1 MPTPLALLL
10 AAAIAAAT
18 APPTVTLSEPSLS
31 PDASEVVFVSS
42 GDLWIAPAAGGE
54 AHLLVAHAANET
66 RPLWSPDGTRIAF
79 VSDRTGN
86 GDVYILDLS
95 TARLARLTYDDATEQ
110 VDGWSRDSEWVY
122 FSSSAQ
128 EVAGMNDS
136 FRVRASGGTPM
147 PVSNERYTNEFFAAP
162 APDGRQVALV
172 ARGNASGQWWRHGH
186 SHLDESELWLLEDAD
201 AHRYRKLT
209 SGGAKHLWPMWM
221 PDGKTLFYMSDED
234 GNENLWSLDVA
245 SGTATKHTSFDRGR
259 LLWPSV
265 ANNGEAIVFERDY
278 GIWLYDVKSGQAKP
292 LTIALRGAAS
302 APGIEHL
309 TMTSDFDELS
319 VAPDGKKLA
328 FIARGEVF
336 ASATTD
342 PGSARRVTSTAAEE
356 MSVAWAPDNRRLVY
370 SSAREGELNLYL
382 FDLASGVEKRLTT
395 SDRPDYGAQ
404 FSPDGKSIAF
414 LRNANELHVVDPAT
428 GAERLVAK
436 ANIDL
441 RPPLQDNRPFVW
453 SPDSKWLAFISFG
466 ERLFR
471 NASVVP
477 AAGGEIRPVTFLG
490 NANASTIGWTPDG
503 LSLYFATS
511 QRSEPGSVARVDLVP
526 RVPKFREQQF
536 RELFKEETPKS
547 VPSPADKQNRDDKK
561 TDAAPEK
568 APDKATGKATDKATD
583 KATEKK
589 SDKAP
594 TEIVFDDIARR
605 TAMVPIGLDVQASSV
620 SPDGKQLLVVAS
632 AAGQDNLYTWSLDEL
647 AAEPPVAKQL
657 TSTSG
662 AKTSVQWG
670 ADSKEIYYLEDGRA
684 MKLAVDSGKA
694 SGVGVSAE
702 LDVDFDA
709 EKSVMFA
716 QAWRWMKQNF
726 HDPNLHGVDWMA
738 LRAELEPRIAA
749 AQSRESVRR
758 LLSLMV
764 GELNA
769 SHLGVRTPGS
779 AKRTTGR
786 LGLRF
791 DRGEYERNGRFR
803 IEEVVGLSPA
813 DVTRKIH
820 KGDYLAAVGGIDLGR
835 TTNLERL
842 LEYKLGKEL
851 RLTIAD
857 TAGTRRDVTVQPVN
871 LTTEKQLVYRD
882 WVDGNRE
889 YVRRASNGRLGYVHM
904 IDMSS
909 ESLTQLQSDLDAENQ
924 TRDGVVIDI
933 RNNNGGFV
941 NAYALDIF
949 TRRPYLNIT
958 FRGLPAAPARTLL
971 GQRSLERPTVLITN
985 QHSLSDAEDFS
996 EGYRRLGLGKIV
1008 GEPTSGWI
1016 IYTSNVT
1023 LLDGTI
1029 FRIPF
1034 ITISDDQGE
1043 SMELHPRPVD
1053 IAVTRP
1059 IGESFTGKDSQLDAA
1074 VSVLRAK

>member
-1 MPTPLALLL
+1 MPTLPLALLF
-10 AAAIAAAT
+10 AAALST
-18 APPTVTLSEPSLS
+18 APAPAAVTLSEPSLS

-42 GDLWIAPAAGGE
+42 GDLWIAPANGGD

-86 GDVYILDLS
+86 GDVYVLDLRS
-95 TARLARLTYDDATEQ
+95 ANLTRLTYDDTSEQ
-110 VDGWSRDSEWVY
+110 VDGWSRDGQWIY
-122 FSSSAQ
+122 FDSGAQ
-128 EVAGMNDS
+128 EIAGMNDV
-136 FRVRASGGTPM
+136 FRVRSTGGTPM

-162 APDGRQVALV
+162 SPDGKTIALA

-209 SGGAKHLWPMWM
+209 PLGAKHVWPMWT
-221 PDGKTLFYMSDED
+221 PDAKTLFYMSDED

-245 SGTATKHTSFDRGR
+245 TAKATRRTSFTRGR
-259 LLWPSV
+259 LLWPAI
-265 ANNGEAIVFERDY
+265 ANDGSAIVFERDY
-278 GIWLYDVKSGQAKP
+278 GIWRYDAKSGEAKP
-292 LTIALRGAAS
+292 LTIALRGAPS
-302 APGIEHL
+302 APGIEHT
-309 TMTSDFDELS
+309 TMSSDFDELA

-328 FIARGEVF
+328 FIARGDVF

-342 PGSARRVTSTAAEE
+342 PGSARRITSTPAEE
-356 MSVAWAPDNRRLVY
+356 MGVAWAPDNRRLVY
-370 SSAREGELNLYL
+370 SSARDGELNLYL
-382 FDLASGVEKRLTT
+382 FDVASGVEKRLTT

-414 LRNANELHVVDPAT
+414 LRNGNELHVVDPST
-428 GAERLVAK
+428 GAERLIVRG
-436 ANIDL
+436 NIDL
-441 RPPLQDNRPFVW
+441 RPPLQDNRTFTW
-453 SPDSKWLAFISFG
+453 SPDGKWLGFVSFG

-477 AAGGEIRPVTFLG
+477 AAGGEARPVTFLG
-490 NANASTIGWTPDG
+490 NVNASTISWTPDG
-503 LSLYFATS
+503 RSLYFATS

-547 VPSPADKQNRDDKK
+547 VPSPADKEKENKDDKK

-568 APDKATGKATDKATD
+568 ATD
-583 KATEKK
+583 KK

-605 TAMVPIGLDVQASSV
+605 TVMVPLGLDVQQSTV
-620 SPDGKQLLVVAS
+620 SPDGKQLLVVAT

-647 AAEPPVAKQL
+647 AKEPPVAKQL

-662 AKTSVQWG
+662 SKASVQWG
-670 ADSKEIYYLEDGRA
+670 ADGKEIYYLEDGRP
-684 MKLAVDSGKA
+684 MKLTVDSGKS

-726 HDPNLHGVDWMA
+726 HDPNLHGVDWNA
-738 LRAELEPRIAA
+738 LRAELEPRVAA
-749 AQSRESVRR
+749 SQSRESVRR

-769 SHLGVRTPGS
+769 SHLGVRAPGS

-791 DRGEYERNGRFR
+791 DRAEYERNGRFR
-803 IEEVVGLSPA
+803 VNEVVGLSPA

-820 KGDYLAAVGGIDLGR
+820 KGDFLVAVDGTDLGR

-851 RLTIAD
+851 RLTLAD
-857 TAGTRRDVTVQPVN
+857 DAGTRRDVTVQPVN
-871 LTTEKQLVYRD
+871 LTTEKQLAYRD
-882 WVDGNRE
+882 WVNANRD

-904 IDMSS
+904 FDMSS
-909 ESLTQLQSDLDAENQ
+909 ESLTQLQTDLDAENQ

-949 TRRPYLNIT
+949 TRRPYLNMT
-958 FRGLPAAPARTLL
+958 FRDLPTAPARTLL

-1034 ITISDDQGE
+1034 ITISDDKGE
-1043 SMELHPRPVD
+1043 SMELRPRPVD
-1053 IAVTRP
+1053 VAVTRP
-1059 IGESFTGKDSQLDAA
+1059 IGESFQGKDSQLDAA
-1074 VSVLRAK
+1074 VAVLRAK

>member
-1 MPTPLALLL
+1 MTLPLALLL
-10 AAAIAAAT
+10 AAAIASAPAPAA
-18 APPTVTLSEPSLS
+18 VTLSEPSLS
-31 PDASEVVFVSS
+31 PDATEIVFVSS
-42 GDLWIAPAAGGE
+42 GDLWTAPAAGGD

-66 RPLWSPDGTRIAF
+66 RPLWSPDGTRVAF

-86 GDVYILDLS
+86 GDVYILNLS
-95 TARLARLTYDDATEQ
+95 TANLTRVTYDDAPEQ
-110 VDGWSRDSEWVY
+110 LDGWSRDGEWIY

-128 EVAGMNDS
+128 EIAGMNDVY
-136 FRVRASGGTPM
+136 RVRASGGTPM
-147 PVSNERYTNEFFAAP
+147 PVANERYTNEFFAAP
-162 APDGRQVALV
+162 APDGKQIALV
-172 ARGNASGQWWRHGH
+172 ARGNAFGQWWRHGR
-186 SHLDESELWLLEDAD
+186 SHLDESEIWLLEDAD

-209 SGGAKHLWPMWM
+209 ALGAKHLWPMWT
-221 PDGKTLFYMSDED
+221 PDGRTLFYMSDED
-234 GNENLWSLDVA
+234 GNENLWSIDIA
-245 SGTATKHTSFDRGR
+245 TSGSGDLTTGKATKRTSFTRGR
-259 LLWPSV
+259 LLWPAI
-265 ANNGEAIVFERDY
+265 ANGGAAIVFERDY
-278 GIWLYDVKSGQAKP
+278 GIWRYDLQSGEARP
-292 LTIALRGAAS
+292 LTIALRGAPS
-302 APGIEHL
+302 APGIEHV
-309 TMTSDFDELS
+309 TMSSDFDELA

-342 PGSARRVTSTAAEE
+342 PGTARRITNTAAEE

-370 SSAREGELNLYL
+370 SSARDGELNLYL
-382 FDLASGVEKRLTT
+382 FDVASGVEKRLTT

-436 ANIDL
+436 ANIDIK
-441 RPPLQDNRPFVW
+441 PPLQDNRTFVW
-453 SPDSKWLAFISFG
+453 SPDSKWLAFVSFG

-477 AAGGEIRPVTFLG
+477 AAGGDVRPVTFLG
-490 NANASTIGWTPDG
+490 NANASTISWTPDG
-503 LSLYFATS
+503 RSLYFATS

-547 VPSPADKQNRDDKK
+547 VPSPADKENRDDKK

-568 APDKATGKATDKATD
+568 ATD
-583 KATEKK
+583 KK

-594 TEIVFDDIARR
+594 VEIVFDDIARR
-605 TAMVPIGLDVQASSV
+605 SAMVPVGLDVQSSLI
-620 SPDGKQLLVVAS
+620 SPDGKQLLVVAT
-632 AAGQDNLYTWSLDEL
+632 AAGQDNLYLWPLDEL
-647 AAEPPVAKQL
+647 AKEPPVAKQL

-662 AKTSVQWG
+662 AKASVQWG
-670 ADSKEIYYLEDGRA
+670 ADSKEIYYLEDGKP
-684 MKLAVDSGKA
+684 MKLTVDGAKS

-709 EKSVMFA
+709 EKAVMFA

-726 HDPNLHGVDWMA
+726 HDPNLHGVDWNA
-738 LRAELEPRIAA
+738 LRAEVEPRVAA
-749 AQSRESVRR
+749 AQSREAVRR

-769 SHLGVRTPGS
+769 SHLGVRGPGS

-791 DRGEYERNGRFR
+791 DRAEVERNGRFVIR
-803 IEEVVGLSPA
+803 EVVGLSPA

-820 KGDYLAAVGGIDLGR
+820 PGDVLAAVDGVELGR
-835 TTNLERL
+835 ATNLERL

-851 RLTIAD
+851 RLTIAG
-857 TAGTRRDVTVQPVN
+857 AGDARRDVTVQPVN
-871 LTTEKQLVYRD
+871 LPTEKQLTYRD
-882 WVDGNRE
+882 WVNANRD

-924 TRDGVVIDI
+924 TRDGVLIDI

-949 TRRPYLNIT
+949 TRRPYLNMT
-958 FRGLPAAPARTLL
+958 FRDLPTAPARTLL
-971 GQRSLERPTVLITN
+971 GQRSLERPTVLLTN

-1034 ITISDDQGE
+1034 ITISDDQGR
-1043 SMELHPRPVD
+1043 SMELSPRPVD
-1053 IAVTRP
+1053 VAVTRP
-1059 IGESFTGKDSQLDAA
+1059 IGESFTGRDSQLDAA
-1074 VSVLRAK
+1074 VNVLRAK